1 MKTYYIAKPDGTQ
14 IGPLSVESVA
24 KLRLHGKISNDSL
37 IWSEGMAEWQPLE
50 TVFPSRYVPT
60 GSWNMVN
67 ALTHSF
73 KNFGNIA
80 GRASRA
86 VYWLFQ
92 LNICLFY
99 LLIICLLVLCA
110 GSETGLTICTAIL
123 ILGVLVLLI
132 PSITISIR
140 RLHDVGMSGW
150 FLLIN
155 LIPSIGG
162 IIFFIFTVLPSQPAN
177 QYGIGPHL
185 PIDR

>member
-1 MKTYYIAKPDGTQ
+1 MKTYYITKPDGTQ
-14 IGPLSVESVA
+14 IGPLSVNSLA
-24 KLRLHGKISNDSL
+24 KLRLYGKISNDSL

-73 KNFGNIA
+73 KNFGNVA

-86 VYWLFQ
+86 EYWLFQ
-92 LNICLFY
+92 LNVCLFF
-99 LLIICLLVLCA
+99 LFIICMLTLCA
-110 GSETGLTICTAIL
+110 SSEEAIAICTGIL
-123 ILGVLVLLI
+123 ILGILVLLI

-150 FLLIN
+150 FMLIN

-177 QYGIGPHL
+177 QYGIGPAL